1 MNQRTIVDD
10 HKFLTTFFILGL
22 MAAYGRWENATAWL
36 YLALHGTYGMIW
48 LIKGAIFPDR
58 RWEQRVPAPYAIG
71 LGLTLTL
78 YWAAP
83 WLLIAYDVRATPWLM
98 ALCVAVYTLGIF
110 IHYTSDM
117 QKHMALAHRPGQLVS
132 GGLWALVR
140 NPNYLGE
147 LLIYLG
153 FGMLAQHWLPLAI
166 IAAVVAAVWWPNMLQ
181 KDRSLA
187 RYPDFAAYQRHT
199 KLLIPFIW

>member
-1 MNQRTIVDD
+1 MKQRYIVDG
-10 HKFLTTFFILGL
+10 HKLLTSFFILGL
-22 MAAYGRWENATAWL
+22 MAAYGRWDNPTAWL

-48 LIKGAIFPDR
+48 LIKSALFPDK
-58 RWEQRVPAPYAIG
+58 RWQQRVSAPYAVG
-71 LGLTLTL
+71 LAATLTL

-83 WLLIAYDVRATPWLM
+83 WLLIARDVRAAPPLM

-110 IHYTSDM
+110 LHYTSDM
-117 QKHMALAHRPGQLVS
+117 QKHMALAQRPGTLVS
-132 GGLWALVR
+132 GGLWGVVR

-153 FGMLAQHWLPLAI
+153 FGMLAQHWLPIAI
-166 IAAVVAAVWWPNMLQ
+166 IAAVVAAVWWPNMRQ

-187 RYPDFAAYQRHT
+187 RYPEFAVYQRST